1 MKYVTL
7 AAALAVSLLASDAAL
22 ARGRRGGCPGG
33 NCYVGK
39 VTAVQ
44 APVQKQV
51 AKGEPSPS
59 DQAKQAAEAA
69 PVAPQPQV
77 AGTSTQRT
85 RRLAAFNRLGRRGQ

>member
-7 AAALAVSLLASDAAL
+7 AAALAVSLLATDAAL

-44 APVQKQV
+44 APVQKEV

-59 DQAKQAAEAA
+59 DRAKEAVEVA

-77 AGTSTQRT
+77 VTTGNQRT
-85 RRLAAFNRLGRRGQ
+85 RRFAAFSRLGRRGQ